1 MEDKKMK
8 KIKELFNAAM
18 ELNGFEKNPKPCVF
32 LNVSPHVAWITVDY
46 YFNGW
51 EDYSKPDRQGIIF
64 YNNNSCIKS
73 IEQEI
78 FFIKTLK
85 RREENAY

>member
-1 MEDKKMK
+1 MEDKRMK

-18 ELNGFEKNPKPCVF
+18 ELNGFEENPKPCVF
-32 LNVSPHVAWITVDY
+32 LSVSPHVAWITVDY
-46 YFNGW
+46 HFNGW
-51 EDYSKPDRQGIIF
+51 EDQPKPDRQKVIS
-64 YNNNSCIKS
+64 YNNNNCIRL

-78 FFIKTLK
+78 FFIRALK